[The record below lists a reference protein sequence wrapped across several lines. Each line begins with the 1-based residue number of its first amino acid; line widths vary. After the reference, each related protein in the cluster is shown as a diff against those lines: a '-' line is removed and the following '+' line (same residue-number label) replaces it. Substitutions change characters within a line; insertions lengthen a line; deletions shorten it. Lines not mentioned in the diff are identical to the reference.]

1 MYTGTTNSFNEILG
15 GASRHFYCKFSRE
28 GEEITS
34 GFRSVKITQ
43 QANPETD
50 SFSIGGSVATVVE
63 VQMDK
68 PSSLLTGKEFQ
79 VSFGLEVDGK
89 IEYCPVCVV
98 TAEKPKED
106 DGLISFTAYDR
117 MVSKLN
123 YPYYTEITA
132 YPVDAKVILREISN
146 KTGVSIANLDSL
158 PNGIKV
164 NQIIAENEETGTTSK
179 KDPFS
184 GCTYRQAVKYIAQL
198 YGTFATMNRVG
209 ELEFRW
215 YTQTDYTVE
224 LNRSLN
230 DIVVN
235 EEEYEVQRIVCAS
248 SIVSSTYSTGMI
260 LHKYN
265 SPVQQ
270 DSDGILSV
278 GIGTTGIT
286 MENPVMTFDV
296 MESLWEKL
304 QGFKFTP
311 VTVSF
316 LGDCRLDLGDII
328 TIKTRSGS
336 VNLPI
341 MGLMLEFDGGLTAE
355 VGSYGSTEM
364 QEASA
369 MTTPT
374 DRTVDYVNS
383 RLLFV
388 NELLANKVNTDYLK
402 ANYATIKELDAVE
415 ARIDKIVSTDI
426 TTEYL
431 EANYATIESV
441 KANYATIDLANVDI
455 ASIEKG
461 FLKELLVEQGL
472 LADRIISP
480 EVTVTDCLTGV
491 SILAND
497 IVAGRL
503 DAAEIEVVNMNC
515 ANLTVGQIN
524 GQQIAS
530 GAIDMDKLAEE
541 LAGTITQTVE
551 DVELALKNA
560 GLAQTAAG
568 NAQTTADGKNTV
580 FYQASAPSVT
590 GRKTND
596 IWFDTDD
603 GNKMYCFNGTS
614 WAAAQFGTNAIASAS
629 ITNAL
634 IADATI
640 QSAKIASLDAAKITT
655 GTLNAARIASL
666 SITTDK
672 LAANAVTVAKLDVDG
687 IFADS
692 AVINK
697 IATNSIVIG
706 SMQDAIIPFIT
717 GTQTAATG
725 TWTGTAPFT
734 ELKDGQ
740 QITYWLPY
748 AGSGNATLNL
758 TLSDGTTTGAKNVYY
773 GGITRLTTH
782 YPAGSAIRLIYRS
795 NASINGSTYTGWWA
809 DANYDSNSV
818 DRQRYQSA
826 IKAKSAISSGKLI
839 VGDSSGYFN
848 LTAGT
853 GFDISK
859 PILWAGSNI
868 AAAATGTNNYTYYS
882 YVNLQTTKSGW
893 KGTQYAPVYLVG
905 TLSGTTFTPNST
917 MFTTTVPTSADGLVY
932 IMLGQLYSTYQ
943 CVFVTDHPMYKYIDG
958 EFKSFGQ
965 IAADVAANWGY
976 GGNTVYINGGKIY
989 AGSVTANQIASR
1001 TLTADK
1007 IVAGAITAN
1016 EIAASTITAEKIA
1029 SNAVTA
1035 AKIASSAVI
1044 SAKIAAGAV
1053 TADKISVT
1061 SLEAIVAK
1069 IGGFTINSTSLY
1081 NGTNSATSTTAGIY
1095 LGTNAIRAYKSAT
1108 AYTHIENGVLTCVGA
1123 NIKGDVYLDNA
1134 LYMWKEDDDGEKYVR
1149 ALYWGGTYSAAN
1161 LHTDTTFEIGGGL
1174 VVTGDIERTSVNV
1187 SNIGTSSLPFGTV
1200 YTSNWFRST
1209 GSTGWYNETY
1219 GGGIQMKDSDWVR
1232 VSHSKRFLV
1241 SNVLR
1246 ADGEIQS
1253 TSANSYRQVQGNYG
1267 TFWRND
1273 GSNLWLMFTSS
1284 GNQYGSYNNLRPMYF
1299 NLSNGNCTLGHDC
1312 SVAGSLSANGKITG
1326 KSGVYWGSERCVYG
1340 RENSVTW
1347 LNNLNGS
1354 YMEVYTSTGV
1364 YGVNW
1369 FASDARLKKNIEETT
1384 VTALNFIN
1392 RINHKQFEWKQEGKT
1407 GVRCGYI
1414 AQQLEE
1420 AGLDVTYKIKQP
1432 EGSEIAEL
1440 YQIDSTR
1447 LIPYLTK
1454 AIQELSAQIEELQ
1467 NQIVTLQ
1474 QGAV

>member
-123 YPYYTEITA
+123 YPYYTDITA

-164 NQIIAENEETGTTSK
+164 NQIMAENEETGTTSK

-431 EANYATIESV
+431 EANYATIEALNATA
-441 KANYATIDLANVDI
+441 ANINVLLADYATVTDLNAACAQIETLSADVSNFEQIYAKSAEITELLTDYAKVTELEAVSSTINNLDVKYAKIDFANVNVADI
-455 ASIEKG
+455 EQG
-461 FLKELLVEQGL
+461 FMKSLMVSQGL
-472 LADRIISP
+472 LADRIVS
-480 EVTVTDCLTGV
+480 EGVTVTDCLTGV
-491 SILAND
+491 RIIAND

-541 LAGTITQTVE
+541 LAGTITQTAE

-568 NAQTTADGKNTV
+568 NAQTTANGKNTV
-580 FYQASAPSVT
+580 FYQASAPST
-590 GRKTND
+590 NGRKTND

-603 GNKMYCFNGTS
+603 GNKMYRFNGTS
-614 WAAAQFGTNAIASAS
+614 WAAAQFGTNAIANAS

-655 GTLNAARIASL
+655 GALNAARIASL

-672 LAANAVTVAKLDVDG
+672 LAANAVTA
-687 IFADS
+687 A
-692 AVINK
+692 K
-697 IATNSIVIG
+697 IA
-706 SMQDAIIPFIT
+706 A
-717 GTQTAATG
+717 
-725 TWTGTAPFT
+725 
-734 ELKDGQ
+734 
-740 QITYWLPY
+740 
-748 AGSGNATLNL
+748 NA
-758 TLSDGTTTGAKNVYY
+758 
-773 GGITRLTTH
+773 
-782 YPAGSAIRLIYRS
+782 
-795 NASINGSTYTGWWA
+795 
-809 DANYDSNSV
+809 
-818 DRQRYQSA
+818 
-826 IKAKSAISSGKLI
+826 
-839 VGDSSGYFN
+839 
-848 LTAGT
+848 
-853 GFDISK
+853 
-859 PILWAGSNI
+859 
-868 AAAATGTNNYTYYS
+868 
-882 YVNLQTTKSGW
+882 VN
-893 KGTQYAPVYLVG
+893 
-905 TLSGTTFTPNST
+905 
-917 MFTTTVPTSADGLVY
+917 
-932 IMLGQLYSTYQ
+932 
-943 CVFVTDHPMYKYIDG
+943 
-958 EFKSFGQ
+958 
-965 IAADVAANWGY
+965 AANIVSG
-976 GGNTVYINGGKIY
+976 
-989 AGSVTANQIASR
+989 AVTADKLSAGAVTAEKIASR

-1007 IVAGAITAN
+1007 IVAEAITAN
-1016 EIAASTITAEKIA
+1016 EIASSAITAVKIA

-1035 AKIASSAVI
+1035 AKIASGAVTTD
-1044 SAKIAAGAV
+1044 KLKAGAV
-1053 TADKISVT
+1053 TAEKISVSDLSALSAT
-1061 SLEAIVAK
+1061 
-1069 IGGFTINSTSLY
+1069 IGGFTIGATAIYSKENAFGSTAGNIYIGSSGISL
-1081 NGTNSATSTTAGIY
+1081 GTTFKVTAAGALTATSGTIGGWTISSSYILKRSAVTSGTASTQYQTYLNAPASVSASTVAFYVQSRSYDGSAYGSWASKFYVRYDGYVCAVGGGKIGGWTIGTGTAGALYSHTKSTLSSTATGVY
-1095 LGTNAIRAYKSAT
+1095 LGTDGISLGSTFRVTNAGDLTVVNGTIEGDIYVKNAIFMHRGVNGGVHPTIAIGDMGEYVSVFEYKKPDGYSVGLSD
-1108 AYTHIENGVLTCVGA
+1108 ILTC
-1123 NIKGDVYLDNA
+1123 NDHMRFEKGVKICGTSYQEGNGIASYSL
-1134 LYMWKEDDDGEKYVR
+1134 MTE
-1149 ALYWGGTYSAAN
+1149 GGIDCGGDIHSNMVSAA
-1161 LHTDTTFEIGGGL
+1161 
-1174 VVTGDIERTSVNV
+1174 
-1187 SNIGTSSLPFGTV
+1187 
-1200 YTSNWFRST
+1200 
-1209 GSTGWYNETY
+1209 
-1219 GGGIQMKDSDWVR
+1219 
-1232 VSHSKRFLV
+1232 
-1241 SNVLR
+1241 
-1246 ADGEIQS
+1246 GEIQ
-1253 TSANSYRQVQGNYG
+1253 TAAANSYRHVCGNYG

-1273 GSNLWLMFTSS
+1273 GGNLYLLFTNS
-1284 GNQYGSYNNLRPMYF
+1284 GNQYGSYNSLRPIIF
-1299 NLSNGNCTLGHDC
+1299 ALSTGNCTIGHATTIKGATTL
-1312 SVAGSLSANGKITG
+1312 SSTLTVSGSGRFNAGLELYGNTPFIDFHYNNSTADHTSRIIESSSYLEIQGKALNCA
-1326 KSGVYWGSERCVYG
+1326 KGVYWSGKQCVYSTD
-1340 RENSVTW
+1340 NSVSW
-1347 LNNLNGS
+1347 LRNCGNS
-1354 YMEVYTSTGV
+1354 YMEVQTSSGL

-1369 FASDARLKKNIEETT
+1369 FASDARLKKDIEDTS
-1384 VTALNFIN
+1384 VTALDYIKK
-1392 RINHKQFEWKQEGKT
+1392 IEHKQFEWKQDGRE

-1420 AGLDVTYKIKQP
+1420 IGLDVVLKIKQP
-1432 EGSEIAEL
+1432 EGSEIDEL

-1454 AIQELSAQIEELQ
+1454 AIQELSAQIDDLK
-1467 NQIVTLQ
+1467 NKISTM
-1474 QGAV
+1474 